1 MARKQRRSTRK
12 QRGGSG
18 YGAYSFTGPA
28 FVTPGGVQVES
39 RAASDYNCGWD
50 LRQPPVVRATGAM
63 MGGSRKQRGGG
74 CGCGSRQAGGR
85 RSRKQSG
92 RKQSGRKQRGGGGG
106 TGGYGFNLDNS
117 LGKVYDSLSIGPCPA
132 TPVASDLGTKPLYQ
146 QGGEASYRDAAEII
160 SYPSGWGVGPAG
172 VVSTDS
178 AHYVDPLRYGRHCM
192 GGARRT
198 KRKTRRN

>member
-1 MARKQRRSTRK
+1 MARRRSTRK
-12 QRGGSG
+12 QKQRGGG
-18 YGAYSFTGPA
+18 NGAYSFTGPA

-39 RAASDYNCGWD
+39 RGASDYNCGWD
-50 LRQPPVVRATGAM
+50 LRQPPAVRATGAM
-63 MGGSRKQRGGG
+63 MGGAQRGGG

-85 RSRKQSG
+85 RSRKQ
-92 RKQSGRKQRGGGGG
+92 RGRKQRGGGGG
-106 TGGYGFNLDNS
+106 SGGYGFNLDNS

-146 QGGEASYRDAAEII
+146 QGGEASYRDAAEIV

-198 KRKTRRN
+198 KRKNRRS